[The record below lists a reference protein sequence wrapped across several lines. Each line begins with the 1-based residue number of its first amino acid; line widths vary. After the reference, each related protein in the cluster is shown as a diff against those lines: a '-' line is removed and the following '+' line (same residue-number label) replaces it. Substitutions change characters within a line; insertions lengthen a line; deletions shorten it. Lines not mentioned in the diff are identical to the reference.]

1 MKQQGNLQTIHDTR
15 QNQTDATTKLNEKKK
30 KKKRGN
36 QHQVIKGETPTI
48 ILSLNQTISIGV

>member
-30 KKKRGN
+30 KKKKKR
-36 QHQVIKGETPTI
+36 ETAP
-48 ILSLNQTISIGV
+48 SY

>member
-15 QNQTDATTKLNEKKK
+15 QNQTDATTKLNEKK